1 MKDAKFCQ
9 YPVFVASF
17 NCPMNSL
24 TYVFPIFLSWQVMAI
39 QRAMKRLQNIEVK
52 FVDHKQIE
60 EWGKSW
66 MTGEGNP
73 LKCA

>member
-1 MKDAKFCQ
+1 M
-9 YPVFVASF
+9 
-17 NCPMNSL
+17 
-24 TYVFPIFLSWQVMAI
+24 FPIFLSWQVMAI
-39 QRAMKRLQNIEVK
+39 QRAMKRLQNVEVK